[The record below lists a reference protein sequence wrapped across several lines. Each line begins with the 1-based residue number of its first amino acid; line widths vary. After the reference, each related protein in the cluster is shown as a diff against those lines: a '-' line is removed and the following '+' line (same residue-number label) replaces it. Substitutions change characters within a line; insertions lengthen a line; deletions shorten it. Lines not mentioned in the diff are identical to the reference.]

1 MRMSDW
7 SSDVCSSDVELSDT
21 KIRFTCGELILVSKL
36 IDGAFPEYERVIPR
50 DNDKV
55 MEVDS
60 KAFAAAVDRVAT
72 ISTEK
77 SRAVNLALKPDGKL
91 GRASCRERVCQYV

>member
-1 MRMSDW
+1 MPGVIVPRKTVSELRKLLEGG
-7 SSDVCSSDVELSDT
+7 SAEVKVELSDT

-77 SRAVNLALKPDGKL
+77 RDRKSTRLN
-91 GRASCRERVCQYV
+91 SSH